1 MSTGIG
7 NPAPA
12 SKLIYVLPRIRLSG
26 TAYGQDRFSIS
37 KANFLPDEPK
47 SWAEVIQLPRPDWL
61 DIYRQFPHLD
71 SDEPAEPAR
80 GTLIISDDEE
90 WLRKHIS
97 RLIAVVY
104 ILGLEESQWRTP
116 ADAFHYSAFKA
127 TEQPHDLVTLFTK
140 SGGKTE
146 DLRSIQLLPPLELR
160 AVSSSFRV
168 NLRDEKH
175 AELIRRFDTN
185 PYDRLVVA
193 CYHLFRSQ
201 FDNPVVAPSEQ
212 DFSAYCAC
220 FEAALDVKGPDYSKE
235 LSDKLTD
242 VYGKHNAMERW
253 IKGLYSERSV
263 FNHGSSTEP
272 TLDSPDDRVK
282 ALAEF
287 RQKPLS
293 WDVLRKLCL
302 DVINE
307 NLQDS
312 LDSVKRELARLM
324 SPTRTL
330 LRQFF
335 FSEDIW
341 AEIAKVFTQSKSV
354 DTIRALTGD
363 DHDDFIELCCSY
375 LNGHNWQA
383 MKGKAEAKK
392 VFESLKSM
400 AALFGEA
407 GKAANNEEDVAAAH
421 ELFQAAKSEDGD
433 AIARWARNHSQWE
446 KLLAAENIGDAAKA
460 VAAHTARFFRTTP

>member
-1 MSTGIG
+1 MNEVEVQTSNVGRLVYI
-7 NPAPA
+7 
-12 SKLIYVLPRIRLSG
+12 LPRIRLSG

-47 SWAEVIQLPRPDWL
+47 SWVDVIQLPRPDWL
-61 DIYRQFPHLD
+61 DIYRQFPHLG

-80 GTLIISDDEE
+80 GTLIISDDAE

-97 RLIAVVY
+97 RLIAVAY
-104 ILGLEESQWRTP
+104 ILGLQESQWQTP
-116 ADAFHYSAFKA
+116 ADAFQYSSFWA
-127 TEQPHDLVTLFTK
+127 TQQPNDLVTLFTK
-140 SGGKTE
+140 SVGKTE

-160 AVSSSFRV
+160 AVSTSFRV
-168 NLRDEKH
+168 NLRDEKL
-175 AELIRRFDTN
+175 AELIRRFDMN

-201 FDNPVVAPSEQ
+201 FDNPVVAPAEQ

-220 FEAALDVKGPDYSKE
+220 LEAALDVRGPDYSKE
-235 LSDKLTD
+235 LSEKLTD
-242 VYGKHNAMERW
+242 IYGKHHAMERW

-293 WDVLRKLCL
+293 WDILRKLCL
-302 DVINE
+302 DVISE

-312 LDSVKRELARLM
+312 LDSVKREFARLM

-330 LRQFF
+330 LQQFF
-335 FSEDIW
+335 FSEEIW

-354 DTIRALTGD
+354 DKIQAFTGD
-363 DHDDFIELCCSY
+363 DRDDFIELCCSY
-375 LNGHNWQA
+375 VTGHNWQT
-383 MKGKAEAKK
+383 MKGKAEPTK
-392 VFESLKSM
+392 VFESLKTM

-407 GKAANNEEDVAAAH
+407 GKSANNPEDVNAAH
-421 ELFQAAKSEDGD
+421 ELYQAAQTEDGK
-433 AIARWARNHSQWE
+433 AIELWARNHHQWE
-446 KLLAAENIGDAAKA
+446 KLQGAENIGDAAKA
-460 VAAHTARFFRTTP
+460 VAVHTARFFRTTP